1 MKGLKIVE
9 VIRQLLLREKLF
21 IVELIFRDIWENTFW
36 NKKEEEQ
43 R

>member
-36 NKKEEEQ
+36 NEKEEEQ